1 MSPAPRKTRRAQVV
15 FRDSPSSQLEIYI
28 LGYSTFVALSS
39 HLLLFVTTITTADF
53 VIVLH
58 SARKVNILEIRI
70 SVMTEKYPSER
81 RNEFQK
87 NDMLLTVP
95 VEFTEDIFLTII
107 GTESSCFVNGRLAR
121 FSVVRTS
128 MKTQT

>member
-1 MSPAPRKTRRAQVV
+1 MSPATRKMRRAQAV

-28 LGYSTFVALSS
+28 SECSTYVALSS

-70 SVMTEKYPSER
+70 LVMTEKYPSER
-81 RNEFQK
+81 
-87 NDMLLTVP
+87 
-95 VEFTEDIFLTII
+95 
-107 GTESSCFVNGRLAR
+107 
-121 FSVVRTS
+121 
-128 MKTQT
+128 